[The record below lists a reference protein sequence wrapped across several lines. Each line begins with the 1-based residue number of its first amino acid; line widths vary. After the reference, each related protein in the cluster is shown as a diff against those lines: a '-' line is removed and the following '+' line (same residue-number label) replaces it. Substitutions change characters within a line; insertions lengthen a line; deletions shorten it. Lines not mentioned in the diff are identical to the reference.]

1 MNRPMVRTSP
11 ANRNRIR
18 QSVSKNFLER
28 GLSFL
33 NNGFVLLV
41 VGTLL
46 TSFLVPI
53 YQRHYDLN
61 KKRVELMQDC
71 LSQFLL
77 YSNSIWREYYSLYP
91 IADQNQI
98 DHKQYLLY
106 LNKISEIKLRRYDA
120 FARLQATAIVFRER
134 PQDESEVER
143 GLQEYA
149 IEINLM
155 SASFDTWLR
164 KLYCYSAKCPDEDV
178 PADYSPSDEFSDLR
192 RAMARMEEQAKT
204 VSTLMVQ
211 QIGARE

>member
-1 MNRPMVRTSP
+1 
-11 ANRNRIR
+11 
-18 QSVSKNFLER
+18 
-28 GLSFL
+28 
-33 NNGFVLLV
+33 VLLV

-149 IEINLM
+149 IEIN
-155 SASFDTWLR
+155 R